1 MEQTTS
7 AHQKYDP
14 VIQGDPHL
22 TNEDLIPT
30 PIANR
35 TWTWWSFSTL
45 WMGMVHNVYNF
56 TWLGGLILMGM
67 SIGQALAIAIVGNL
81 IQTLLIG
88 LVGRVGARHGIPFPV
103 WARSTFGVYGANIP
117 ALIRGIVAIG
127 WFGVQSYLGAT
138 AVNLLLSAVIEPWR
152 NLNEIH
158 FLGAS
163 GSLWIAMIVYWSLN
177 TLVVRRGMDTV
188 KKFEHWAGPMIFVV
202 LGVLVVWAI
211 STANGIGTLFHEPS
225 KYETNVSFV
234 FKYFIPAVALYI
246 SGSWA
251 SMVLNIPD
259 ITRFARSNREQFW
272 GTMIGLPFA
281 TLVFYGMSALIVS
294 ASVVIYGKAIWNPAD
309 LLLEINNPFLSIFG
323 GILLTIATIS
333 INIPANLI
341 SPAYDLVNLFPKTF
355 NFWRGSLVA
364 IIISFI
370 YMPWKLMEN
379 PTVLYSILNNVG
391 AMLGP
396 ITGILIADFFL
407 IRKQRLDVPELYL
420 ANGRYRA
427 HKGYNLVSLTIMVVG
442 TAVVMTGQFVDSVSW
457 LYEYAWFV
465 GILLGFA
472 GYWGASAVIKQ
483 VKGGLPRDME
493 PSGTIGEELSN
504 LSGRADVQL

>member
-7 AHQKYDP
+7 ANQKYDP
-14 VIQGDPHL
+14 VIQGDPNL
-22 TNEDLIPT
+22 TNSDLTPT
-30 PIANR
+30 PIAQR

-67 SIGQALAIAIVGNL
+67 SIGQALTIAIVGNL

-103 WARSTFGVYGANIP
+103 WARSAFGVYGANIP

-127 WFGVQSYLGAT
+127 W
-138 AVNLLLSAVIEPWR
+138 
-152 NLNEIH
+152 
-158 FLGAS
+158 
-163 GSLWIAMIVYWSLN
+163 
-177 TLVVRRGMDTV
+177 
-188 KKFEHWAGPMIFVV
+188 FVV

-225 KYETNVSFV
+225 KYETNASFV

-309 LLLEINNPFLSIFG
+309 LLLEINNPYLSIFG

-341 SPAYDLVNLFPKTF
+341 SPAYDLVNLFPKAF

-379 PTVLYSILNNVG
+379 PTVLYGILNNVG

-407 IRKQRLDVPELYL
+407 IRKQRLEVPELYL
-420 ANGRYRA
+420 ANGRYGA
-427 HKGYNLVSLTIMVVG
+427 YKGYNLVSLSIMVIG
-442 TAVVMTGQFVDSVSW
+442 TAVVMTGQFVDSLSW

-465 GILLGFA
+465 GIFLGFA
-472 GYWGASAVIKQ
+472 GYWAAAAVIKR
-483 VKGGLPRDME
+483 VKGALPRDME
-493 PSGTIGEELSN
+493 PSGTIGEELAN
-504 LSGRADVQL
+504 IANRAEVQA